1 MGKGLMKVGVVMFW
15 TSIAGLIAGFSIIVL
30 MTCFNVAKFIV
41 TKTFSF
47 LF

>member
-1 MGKGLMKVGVVMFW
+1 MTKGLMKVGLVMFY
-15 TSIAGLIAGFSIIVL
+15 TSIAALIVSLSLIIV

-41 TKTFSF
+41 TKTFGF

>member
-1 MGKGLMKVGVVMFW
+1 MAKGLMKVGLIMFY
-15 TSIAGLIAGFSIIVL
+15 TSIAGLVVGTSLIVI
-30 MTCFNVAKFIV
+30 MTCYNVAKYIV